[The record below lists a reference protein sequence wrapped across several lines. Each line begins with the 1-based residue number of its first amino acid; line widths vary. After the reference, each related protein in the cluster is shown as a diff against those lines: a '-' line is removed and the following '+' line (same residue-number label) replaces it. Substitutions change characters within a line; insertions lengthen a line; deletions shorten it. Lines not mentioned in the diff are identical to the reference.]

1 MVQEK
6 FFFNKLEILQRMHGS
21 LTFDTTQQFQVL
33 DSCYFLQ
40 LLPTKEL
47 KIAQIDEVNQL
58 LQQLNLVVLYVH
70 ESYANEENIY
80 NDISKDSLVNSKCS
94 PLYVK

>member
-33 DSCYFLQ
+33 DGCYFLQ
-40 LLPTKEL
+40 LLPIKSWKL
-47 KIAQIDEVNQL
+47 HKLMKLI
-58 LQQLNLVVLYVH
+58 
-70 ESYANEENIY
+70 SSCNIW
-80 NDISKDSLVNSKCS
+80 I
-94 PLYVK
+94 